1 MDIHLNTSLQKG
13 IDADQGISF
22 LQFVYMRDTIS
33 NEGKRDI
40 GEC

>member
-1 MDIHLNTSLQKG
+1 MDVDLNTSKNMFSPHS
-13 IDADQGISF
+13 IH
-22 LQFVYMRDTIS
+22 MRDTIS